1 MCPATRCLAAQMVL
15 ILWLTITPSIPGRC
29 ESMSAEIPS
38 ETVQL
43 PEPRTESDI
52 SVENALR
59 KRRSVRNYSNGAI
72 DLTEIS
78 QLVWSAQG
86 ITHTRGFRAAPSAGA
101 LYPLEL
107 YVIAGRVKNLPSAVY
122 RYSPRQHALVKMV
135 SGDMRP
141 ELSRAALGQ
150 RAVRKAPAVLLF
162 CAVFERTTAKYG
174 QRGIRY
180 VHIEVGHAAQNVCL
194 QAIALEL
201 QTVVIGAFRDEAMK
215 KILNL
220 PAEEQPLY
228 LVPVGR

>member
-1 MCPATRCLAAQMVL
+1 
-15 ILWLTITPSIPGRC
+15 
-29 ESMSAEIPS
+29 MSAQIPPQAI
-38 ETVQL
+38 QL
-43 PEPRTESDI
+43 PEPKFDGDT
-52 SVENALR
+52 SVEKALQN
-59 KRRSVRNYSNGAI
+59 RRSVRTYGEGFLN
-72 DLTEIS
+72 LVEIS

-86 ITHTRGFRAAPSAGA
+86 ITNARGFRTSPSAGA

-122 RYSPRQHALVKMV
+122 KYSPRQHELVKMV

-141 ELSRAALGQ
+141 ELSRAALRQ
-150 RAVRKAPAVLLF
+150 SAVRKAPAVLLF
-162 CAVFERTTAKYG
+162 CAVFERTTTKYG

-180 VHIEVGHAAQNVCL
+180 VHMEVGHAAQNVCL

-201 QTVVIGAFRDEAMK
+201 QTAVIGAFRDDAVK